1 MTEASVTGTTASTEG
16 RADARQSK
24 ATARGVVDSVK
35 VPHRGAGRHLARNE
49 FLFLL
54 AAGGCFALCG
64 VTLGA
69 MAIDLVIKGG
79 SRVGWEFLT
88 GVSSRL
94 PERAGILPA
103 LAGTI
108 WVTGL
113 AMAAALPIGVGA
125 AVYLE
130 ECCRRGV
137 VSRALEVVIANL
149 AGVPAILFG
158 MVGLQ
163 VFVRWC
169 GLGRTVVAGGLTMAL
184 VVLPLIILVSREAIR
199 AVPRDIREASL
210 ALGATQMQTIWLQVL
225 PAALPGIL
233 TGSILGIC
241 RIIGEA
247 APLLALGALTYL
259 TRVPS
264 GLDSPFTT
272 LPIQVFNWVSRPQ
285 TGFHRNAAAAI
296 LVLLAMMLVLNGVAI
311 VIRARGQRK
320 GARV

>member
-1 MTEASVTGTTASTEG
+1 MTETTVTQTTVPLS
-16 RADARQSK
+16 
-24 ATARGVVDSVK
+24 ARG
-35 VPHRGAGRHLARNE
+35 GADERRAASDETVAQKRTITKRSGRHLSRNE
-49 FLFLL
+49 TLFLG
-54 AAGGCFALCG
+54 AAVLCFGLCA

-69 MAIDLVIKGG
+69 MAIDLLIKGG
-79 SRVGWEFLT
+79 SRLSWGFVT

-113 AMAAALPIGVGA
+113 AMMVALPVGVGA

-130 ECCRRGV
+130 ECCRRGAL
-137 VSRALEVVIANL
+137 SRALEVVIANL

-163 VFVRWC
+163 LFVRWC
-169 GLGRTVVAGGLTMAL
+169 GLGRTVVSGGLTMAL

-199 AVPRDIREASL
+199 SVPRDIREASL
-210 ALGATQMQTIWLQVL
+210 ALGATQMQTIWFQVL

-233 TGSILGIC
+233 TGAILGIC

-247 APLLALGALTYL
+247 APLLALGALTYI

-285 TGFHRNAAAAI
+285 AGFHRNAAAAI
-296 LVLLAMMLVLNGVAI
+296 LVLLGMMLLLNGLAI
-311 VIRARGQRK
+311 YVRARGQQR
-320 GARV
+320 GARG

>member
-1 MTEASVTGTTASTEG
+1 MGRQQSGPAVPSAEAEP
-16 RADARQSK
+16 K
-24 ATARGVVDSVK
+24 I
-35 VPHRGAGRHLARNE
+35 VPWRGAPRRSAQHLSRSE
-49 FLFLL
+49 ILFLL
-54 AAGGCFALCG
+54 VALACFGLCV

-69 MAIDLVIKGG
+69 MAVDLIVRGG
-79 SRVGWEFLT
+79 SRLSWAFLT

-108 WVTGL
+108 WVTAL
-113 AMAAALPIGVGA
+113 AMMVALPIGVGA

-130 ECCRRGV
+130 ECCRRGL
-137 VSRALEVVIANL
+137 VSRTLEVGIANL

-169 GLGRTVVAGGLTMAL
+169 GLGRTVLAGGLTMAL

-199 AVPRDIREASL
+199 TVPRDIREASL
-210 ALGATQMQTIWLQVL
+210 ALGATQMQTVWLQVV

-247 APLLALGALTYL
+247 APLLALGALTYI
-259 TRVPS
+259 TRAPS

-272 LPIQVFNWVSRPQ
+272 LPIQVFNWISRPQ
-285 TGFHRNAAAAI
+285 AGFHRNAAAAI
-296 LVLLAMMLVLNGVAI
+296 IVLLVMMLVLNGVAI
-311 VIRARGQRK
+311 YVRARGQRK
-320 GARV
+320 GSQV